1 MKNRAYFV
9 KDSKSEYSVLIPSV
23 PTQSECFAAC
33 EFTLFFERATGIK
46 LPVVTEG
53 VYIVG
58 EKYFSIGDTELF
70 RNSGIKLP
78 SGKLSADGCKVVT
91 VGRNVFMNAPGESGK
106 IYAVYEF
113 MSAAFNF
120 CVYAQDEIYIEKK
133 TELAFFP
140 INLTSIPSFS
150 GRDVHNYVLF
160 NDSLFATRLR
170 LNGVRT
176 SFTEEQGSGSAWSK
190 KLWAHTTFM
199 ILPPDVYKEEHPLW
213 YSDDGT
219 QLCFAKALDKTQ
231 EGRAMF
237 SQFVYNLKRFI
248 EAEPSA
254 RYFMI
259 GQEDIG
265 TTCKRDISVAANRRY
280 GGENENCSGTLVVFV
295 NKVARSIRQWL
306 KKEYP
311 ARAETVK
318 LVIFAYQ
325 KTLLPPVTFCPE
337 TNSYRFVKEVVPEK
351 NVVVRFAPLSNAY
364 SRDFLDE
371 QMNPSARMALLGW
384 SALGARISV
393 WNYDIGFGA
402 YEFPMYN
409 LHVLQSNYRIFRK
422 FGVEDLLVQGAR
434 DTGAT
439 PLWALR
445 NFLHA
450 RLLWN
455 AEADVQTLIEDF
467 CAHYFG
473 NRAKQMTE
481 YIDFVNAHYK
491 IIEVT
496 KDYVAY
502 AGAWESRDSAIPKF
516 YPKEFLIAALDLF
529 KKMYDGLHP
538 VKDEK
543 IIRRIKAE
551 ELSPRFMLLFLYR
564 QDYSLH
570 ERREMIESFARDAR
584 ELGLL
589 HYREDKQDPAQFLY
603 SIDQVTAQWLDETAL
618 SSK

>member
-1 MKNRAYFV
+1 MENRGYFI
-9 KDSKSEYSVLIPSV
+9 KDRKTEYSVLLPAS
-23 PTQSECFAAC
+23 PTKSERFAAA
-33 EFTLFFERATGIK
+33 ELALFFERSSGINISI
-46 LPVVTEG
+46 VTEDRYKEG
-53 VYIVG
+53 N
-58 EKYFSIGDTELF
+58 KYFSVGDTRLF
-70 RNSGIKLP
+70 KNSSIRL
-78 SGKLSADGCKVVT
+78 SAGKLSTDGCKVVT
-91 VGRNVFMNAPGESGK
+91 VGQNVFLNASCESGK

-113 MSAAFNF
+113 LSVAFNF

-133 TELAFFP
+133 TDLAFFP

-160 NDSLFATRLR
+160 NDPLFATRLR

-176 SFTEEQGSGSAWSK
+176 PFTEEQGEGSAWSK

-199 ILPPDVYKEEHPLW
+199 ILPPDIYKEEHPLW

-219 QLCFAKALDKTQ
+219 QLCFAKALDKTK

-237 SQFVYNLKRFI
+237 AQFVHNLKEFI
-248 EAEPSA
+248 TAEHSA

-280 GGENENCSGTLVVFV
+280 GGENANCSGTLVVFV
-295 NKVARSIRQWL
+295 NKVARSIRKWL
-306 KKEYP
+306 KSEFP
-311 ARAETVK
+311 ARADTVK

-325 KTLLPPVTFCPE
+325 KTMLPPVTFCPE
-337 TNSYRFVKEVVPEK
+337 TNSYRFVKEVIPEK

-371 QMNPSARMALLGW
+371 RMNPSARIALLGW
-384 SALGARISV
+384 SALGAQISV

-409 LHVLQSNYRIFRK
+409 LHVLQSNYRIFQK
-422 FGVEDLLVQGAR
+422 FGVVDLLVQGAR
-434 DTGAT
+434 ETAAT
-439 PLWALR
+439 PLCALR

-450 RLLWN
+450 RLLWD
-455 AEADVQTLIEDF
+455 AGADVHALIVDF
-467 CAHYFG
+467 CEHYFG
-473 NRAKQMTE
+473 SLAKQMME
-481 YIDFVNAHYK
+481 YIEFVNAHYK
-491 IIEVT
+491 IMEVT
-496 KDYVAY
+496 KGYVAY

-516 YPKEFLIAALDLF
+516 YPKEFLIAALNLF
-529 KKMYDGLHP
+529 GKMYADLDS

-543 IIRRIKAE
+543 IMRRIKAE

-564 QDYSLH
+564 QDYLPH
-570 ERREMIESFARDAR
+570 ERREMIESFAKDAH
-584 ELGLL
+584 EQGLL
-589 HYREDKQDPAQFLY
+589 HYREDKQDPTKFLY
-603 SIDQVTAQWLDETAL
+603 SIDQVTSQWLDEIVS